1 MDGPVRADGGG
12 FAKVLLLHVAAL
24 STAGAVAAAAA
35 LARRRLRGGDR
46 RKHQLQPPAMA
57 EMPRLRVAES
67 GRLEYLEKF
76 SHYVGQSVII
86 SLLSFCLLRC
96 PLVVSTSRSISD
108 EWFLSCPWR
117 FSRRCL
123 TPVERLA
130 ARAGSVRG

>member
-1 MDGPVRADGGG
+1 MDRPVRADGG

-46 RKHQLQPPAMA
+46 RKQLPQAPAMA

-76 SHYVGQSVII
+76 SHYVGQSVSHQPPPLFLVFSVALSCRCI
-86 SLLSFCLLRC
+86 S
-96 PLVVSTSRSISD
+96 

-117 FSRRCL
+117 FSRCL
-123 TPVERLA
+123 IPVVR
-130 ARAGSVRG
+130 SVRG